1 MTCIDVAT
9 GKADWREEN
18 FGYGPLLAADNKLLA
33 VKTNGD
39 IVLFKASAQG
49 MTILGETQP
58 LPGTLR
64 ALPALSQGKLF
75 IRNNDTLVC
84 LDISR

>member
-1 MTCIDVAT
+1 MTCIDVTT
-9 GKADWREEN
+9 GKAVWREEN
-18 FGYGPLLAADNKLLA
+18 FGYGTLLAADNKLLA

-39 IVLFKASAQG
+39 IALLKASAQG

-64 ALPALSQGKLF
+64 ALPALAQGKLF

>member
-18 FGYGPLLAADNKLLA
+18 FGYGTLLAADNKLLA